1 MKKINSFLSLALVLF
16 VLSGC
21 THRIT
26 DFTVIS
32 TKNFPIGAENPT
44 ALKKADKRVKGV
56 DKAHMIVCIPT
67 GTPNLKQAIDRAIES
82 YPGAVGLADGVV
94 KSKGWS
100 ILLYGQNGFIVEGT
114 PIYEVQ
120 TQGNAAAPGNYVE
133 APRANTQAGGE
144 TMVLIHKVKAGDTLT
159 AIAQNYGVTVR
170 DLIKW
175 NMLDSSEVEPGM
187 RLKILVK

>member
-1 MKKINSFLSLALVLF
+1 MKKTNYFLSLALIVF
-16 VLSGC
+16 VLSSC

-32 TKNFPIGAENPT
+32 TKNFPIGSENPT

-56 DKAHMIVCIPT
+56 DKAHMIICIPT

-94 KSKGWS
+94 KSTGWS
-100 ILLYGQNGFIVEGT
+100 CLLYGQNGFIVEGT
-114 PIYEVQ
+114 PIYEAQV
-120 TQGNAAAPGNYVE
+120 QGNAPGNYVE
-133 APRANTQAGGE
+133 ASGANQAGGE
-144 TMVLIHKVKAGDTLT
+144 TMVLIHKVKAGETLM
-159 AIAQNYGVTVR
+159 AIAQNYGVTAR

-175 NMLDSSEVEPGM
+175 NMLDSSDVEPGT

>member
-1 MKKINSFLSLALVLF
+1 MKKTNYFLSLVLVMF
-16 VLSGC
+16 VLSSC

-32 TKNFPIGAENPT
+32 TKNFPISSENPV
-44 ALKKADKRVKGV
+44 ALKKADKRVEGV
-56 DKAHMIVCIPT
+56 DKVHVIIGIPT

-94 KSKGWS
+94 KSTGWS
-100 ILLYGQNGFIVEGT
+100 CLLYGQSGFIIEGT
-114 PIYEVQ
+114 PIYEIQ
-120 TQGNAAAPGNYVE
+120 AQGKTDAPGNYVE
-133 APRANTQAGGE
+133 ASSANQAGGE
-144 TMVLIHKVKAGDTLT
+144 TMVLIHKVKAGETLMS
-159 AIAQNYGVTVR
+159 IAQNYGVTAR

-175 NMLDSSEVEPGM
+175 NMLDSSDVEPGT

>member
-1 MKKINSFLSLALVLF
+1 MKKTNYFLSLVLVMF
-16 VLSGC
+16 VLSSC

-32 TKNFPIGAENPT
+32 TKNFPISSENPV

-56 DKAHMIVCIPT
+56 DKAHVIICIPT

-94 KSKGWS
+94 KSTGWS
-100 ILLYGQNGFIVEGT
+100 CLLYGQSGFIVEGT
-114 PIYEVQ
+114 PIYEIQ
-120 TQGNAAAPGNYVE
+120 AQGKTDAPGNYVE
-133 APRANTQAGGE
+133 ASSANQAGGE
-144 TMVLIHKVKAGDTLT
+144 TMVLIHKVKSGETLMT
-159 AIAQNYGVTVR
+159 IAQNYGVTVR

-175 NMLDSSEVEPGM
+175 NMLDSSDVEPGT